1 MLVRDYMTP
10 NPVTVSPDTS
20 VPDALRI
27 MKEKS
32 FRRLPVLDNKGALVG
47 IVTEKDLL
55 RALPSPAT
63 TLAVWEI
70 PEILSKLKVGSV
82 MTAHVI
88 TILEDVPVEDAARI
102 MADRQIGA
110 LPVMRGKMLVGIIT
124 ESDIFKVLLEMTG
137 GRRPGA
143 RVTVAVPG
151 AKGTFLKVLNAVTSV
166 GGDIVGV
173 GIGEVKGSGG
183 KKWEIT
189 VKAQDVPLDKMEE
202 ALQPVVDEVLDARVV

>member
-20 VPDALRI
+20 VPDALRL
-27 MKEKS
+27 MREKS
-32 FRRLPVLDNKGALVG
+32 FRRLPVLDDKGTLVG
-47 IVTEKDLL
+47 IVAEKDLL

-63 TLAVWEI
+63 TLAIWEI
-70 PEILSKLKVGSV
+70 PEILAKLKVGSV
-82 MTAHVI
+82 MTAHVV
-88 TILEDVPVEDAARI
+88 TISEDVPVEDAARI

-110 LPVMRGKMLVGIIT
+110 LPVMKNKMLVGIIT

-143 RVTVAVPG
+143 RVTVGVPG
-151 AKGTFLKVLNAVTSV
+151 TKGTFAKILSAVTAA

-173 GIGEVKGSGG
+173 GIGEVKGSSG
-183 KKWEIT
+183 KKWHIT
-189 VKAQDVPLDKMEE
+189 VKAQDVPLDRLEE
-202 ALQPVVDEVLDARVV
+202 ALQPVVDEILDARVM

>member
-1 MLVRDYMTP
+1 MLIRDYMTP

-27 MKEKS
+27 MREKS
-32 FRRLPVLDNKGALVG
+32 FRRLPVLDEKGELVG

-55 RALPSPAT
+55 RSLPSPAT

-70 PEILSKLKVGSV
+70 PEILSRLKIGSV
-82 MTAHVI
+82 MTAHVV
-88 TILEDVPVEDAARI
+88 TISEDVPVEEAARI

-110 LPVMRGKMLVGIIT
+110 LPVMKNNMLTGIIT

-137 GRRPGA
+137 GRRPGV

-151 AKGTFLKVLNAVTSV
+151 VKGTFARVLSAVTSA

-173 GIGEVKGSGG
+173 GIAEVKGSSGT
-183 KKWEIT
+183 KWEIT
-189 VKAQDVPLDKMEE
+189 IKAQDVPLDQLVE
-202 ALQPVVDEVLDARVV
+202 ALQPAVDKILDARVM

>member
-1 MLVRDYMTP
+1 MLVHEYMTP
-10 NPVTVSPDTS
+10 NPVTISPETS
-20 VPDALRI
+20 VPDALRL
-27 MKEKS
+27 MREKS
-32 FRRLPVLDNKGALVG
+32 FRRLPVVDEKGTLVG

-55 RALPSPAT
+55 AALPSPAT
-63 TLAVWEI
+63 TLAIWEI

-82 MTAHVI
+82 MTAHVV
-88 TILEDVPVEDAARI
+88 TISEDVPVEDAARI

-110 LPVMRGKMLVGIIT
+110 LPVMKHNMLVGIIT

-151 AKGTFLKVLNAVTSV
+151 IKGVFAKVLGAVTKA

-173 GIGEVKGSGG
+173 GVAEIKGSGG
-183 KKWEIT
+183 AKWQVTI
-189 VKAQDVPLDKMEE
+189 KAQDVPLDQLEE
-202 ALQPVVDEVLDARVV
+202 ALQPVVDEILDARVM